1 MKLNFW
7 QILGLILILAAIAYT
22 IVQRARNTRP
32 STVPPSL
39 TPQVTTQPAT

>member
-7 QILGLILILAAIAYT
+7 QILGLVLIVAAILYT
-22 IVQRARNTRP
+22 VFKRADESRP

-39 TPQVTTQPAT
+39 TPEMTTQPT

>member
-7 QILGLILILAAIAYT
+7 QILGLILIVAALLYT
-22 IVQRARNTRP
+22 VVRRGQTAPQP

-39 TPQVTTQPAT
+39 TPEVTTLPS